1 MKTTATPNINSI
13 EALQLENIQLKEKLA
28 WYEEQ
33 FRLHKQQQFGA
44 RSERSDEQGQLVF
57 NEPEELAEEPAIE
70 EPETQTVPAHERK
83 KPVRKPLPKDLP
95 REVVVLDIDDAEKT
109 CTCCNKPLKAF
120 GHESRCKLDI
130 EPAQVKELL
139 NPRSSGLGDH
149 QQVLRCPPPVPS
161 GIYP

>member
-70 EPETQTVPAHERK
+70 EPETQTVPAH
-83 KPVRKPLPKDLP
+83 
-95 REVVVLDIDDAEKT
+95 DA
-109 CTCCNKPLKAF
+109 
-120 GHESRCKLDI
+120 R
-130 EPAQVKELL
+130 
-139 NPRSSGLGDH
+139 NP
-149 QQVLRCPPPVPS
+149 
-161 GIYP
+161 